1 VQMCSRSADMQMCSR
16 STDLQ
21 MYRCADVQM
30 CWWFRGAEEQRS
42 RGAEVERLRDAEVL
56 RC

>member
-1 VQMCSRSADMQMCSR
+1 MCSRSADMQMCSR